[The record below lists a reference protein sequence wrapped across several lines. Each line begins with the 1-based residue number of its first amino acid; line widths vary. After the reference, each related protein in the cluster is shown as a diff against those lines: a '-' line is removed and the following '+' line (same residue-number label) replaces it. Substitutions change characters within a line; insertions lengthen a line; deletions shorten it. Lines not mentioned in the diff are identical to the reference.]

1 MIPESSKTTKSKVLN
16 WTAVCLLSAMLLM
29 LISGCGYRFAA
40 STDNRISSDEKIWVS
55 FIANETASP
64 TAQTVIRRAL
74 LDQLHIMR
82 GVAPAGSLEQA
93 NAVVSGTIRS
103 YSGRVLSYSAV
114 DRDREFRL
122 TIAVELELRR
132 KGDAAPVWKGTL
144 QAFQDYPA
152 SDDLAL
158 QRNAEE
164 AALVAASQKL
174 AEKFIT
180 AVEQSY

>member
-1 MIPESSKTTKSKVLN
+1 MESRSSKKVNRLHAAR
-16 WTAVCLLSAMLLM
+16 WILAMM
-29 LISGCGYRFAA
+29 LIMLVSGCGYRFAA
-40 STDNRISSDEKIWVS
+40 STDNRISSGEKIWVS
-55 FIANETASP
+55 FIANETTSP

-82 GVAPAGSLEQA
+82 GVVPAGSAEQA
-93 NAVVSGTIRS
+93 NAVVNGTVKAF
-103 YSGRVLSYSAV
+103 SGRVLSYSAA
-114 DRDREFRL
+114 DLDREFRL
-122 TIAVELELRR
+122 TLSVELELRR
-132 KGDAAPVWKGTL
+132 RGEAAPVWKGTL
-144 QAFQDYPA
+144 QAFQDYPS

-164 AALVAASQKL
+164 AALMAASQKL

>member
-1 MIPESSKTTKSKVLN
+1 MVHWSSKIFNRVHATCWVS
-16 WTAVCLLSAMLLM
+16 ALLLIM

-40 STDNRISSDEKIWVS
+40 STNNRISSGEKIWVY
-55 FIANETASP
+55 FIANETTSP

-82 GVAPAGSLEQA
+82 GVVPASSIEQA
-93 NAVVSGTIRS
+93 NAIVNGTVKS
-103 YSGRVLSYSAV
+103 FSGRVLSYSAA
-114 DRDREFRL
+114 DLDREFRL
-122 TIAVELELRR
+122 TLSVELELRR
-132 KGDAAPVWKGTL
+132 KGEAVPVWKGTL
-144 QAFQDYPA
+144 QAFQDYPS

-164 AALVAASQKL
+164 AALMAASQKL